1 MTEMI
6 EVEDGFTEG
15 LARRGSIFCLL
26 FGVGGV
32 ISSICYLLLDKSSR
46 YLLLP
51 ENFYSIE
58 SINAYLSHPIIFTT
72 FWCVNAI
79 NALLI
84 IGIVVAYY
92 SLVRHRNRVLVGWLS
107 VMAIIGLAFLALSNI
122 HAMMYFPQFVD
133 VYQNG
138 NEITKE
144 GLLLFRQGF
153 HFDYGI
159 FSYGLPSFWFM
170 VASIMALDNRL
181 IPKGLVMVGVLIGAS
196 LLGVSFG
203 AIFDLPLVL
212 KVSKVLVM
220 ISFPIWGLWEF
231 IYLKEISKR

>member
-1 MTEMI
+1 MSEMV
-6 EVEDGFTEG
+6 EVEEGFTEG

-26 FGVGGV
+26 FGMGGM
-32 ISSICYLLLDKSSR
+32 ISAGCYLLLDKSTR

-58 SINAYLSHPIIFTT
+58 SIAAYLESPVIFTA
-72 FWCVNAI
+72 FWCVNAM

-92 SLVRHRNRVLVGWLS
+92 SLVRHRNRVFMGWLS
-107 VMAIIGLAFLALSNI
+107 VLAIIGLSFLTLSNI
-122 HAMMYFPQFVD
+122 HAMMYFPQFVE

-138 NEITKE
+138 NEITQE

-159 FSYGLPSFWFM
+159 LSYGLPSFWFM

-181 IPKGLVMVGVLIGAS
+181 IPKGLVIVGVLIGAA

-203 AIFDLPLVL
+203 AIFDLSLLL
-212 KVSKVLVM
+212 KVSKILVM
-220 ISFPIWGLWEF
+220 ISLPIWGLWEF